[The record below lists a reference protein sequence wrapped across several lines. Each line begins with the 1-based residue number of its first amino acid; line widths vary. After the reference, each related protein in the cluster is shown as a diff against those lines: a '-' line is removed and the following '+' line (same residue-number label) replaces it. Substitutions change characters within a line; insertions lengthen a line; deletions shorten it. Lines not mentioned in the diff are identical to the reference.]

1 MLSVMHKNKKGPG
14 EGLTLAQMQEK
25 LLATGQITREG
36 LTKARAELDAD
47 AGWQAFLATQPQ
59 AAAK

>member
-25 LLATGQITREG
+25 LLATGQITHEG
-36 LTKARAELDAD
+36 LAKARAELDAD
-47 AGWQAFLATQPQ
+47 AEWQAFLAAQPQ
-59 AAAK
+59 VVVK